1 MMMMMSCTGTDNDN
15 DNDDDDNY
23 LTCISPAR
31 RGHPQGWPSGKEG
44 HTMSAISSIIGHS
57 WKILKFGISFPKI
70 LNLNWKGKIIK

>member
-15 DNDDDDNY
+15 DNDDDNY

-57 WKILKFGISFPKI
+57 WKILRFSISFPKI
-70 LNLNWKGKIIK
+70 LNIENINII